1 MEILTVIKKI
11 IIDDAAAGAA
21 AVGGVHLYRIPQNS
35 ERPNVVLDLIGGSDS
50 LTQQGPANFH
60 DDRIRIACRG
70 DTDEQAIV
78 LARKVHDALH
88 NGTAAE
94 YGITVT
100 RIFHIF
106 RTGDY
111 DDKADTYRQF
121 DDYRIFYQT

>member
-1 MEILTVIKKI
+1 MEILTVIRKI
-11 IIDDAAAGAA
+11 INDDAPASLA

-50 LTQQGPANFH
+50 LTQQGPANFN

-70 DTDEQAIV
+70 NTDEQAIV
-78 LARKVHDALH
+78 LAKKVHDVLQ
-88 NGTAAE
+88 NGTATE

-111 DDKADTYRQF
+111 DEKAGVYRQF
-121 DDYRIFYQT
+121 DDYRIFYKT